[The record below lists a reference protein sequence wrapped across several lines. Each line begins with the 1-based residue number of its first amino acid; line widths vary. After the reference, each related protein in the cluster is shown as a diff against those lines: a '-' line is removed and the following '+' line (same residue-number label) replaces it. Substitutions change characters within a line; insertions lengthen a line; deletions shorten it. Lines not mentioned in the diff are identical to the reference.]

1 MDLVLGDSFEQF
13 AQQAP
18 VCVMVRAAL
27 EHALSPQA
35 IDGLFEQVAERQYT
49 RTLLFSAVVD
59 LMGSV
64 VTKVRPSIHA
74 AYQARAEALGVSL
87 RALYDKLDRLEPAL
101 SAALVRH
108 TAQALGPVITAMG
121 GERPAPLEGYRI
133 RILDGNPL
141 AGTEHRLKELRTV
154 GAGALPGHALV
165 VLDPQAML
173 VADVF
178 PCEDGHAQERSL
190 LGDVLEAVRPG
201 DLWIADRNF
210 CTTDFL
216 FGIARRDGSFVIRQH
231 GATLFIEEMGERRS
245 CGRTETGT
253 VFEQEMRR
261 GDGGGGTMMVRR
273 ITVELDTPTRDGE
286 AVIHILTNVP
296 GADAD
301 ALTVAGL
308 YRSRWTVETA
318 FGELA
323 ACLNGEI
330 ETLGYPKAALFA
342 FCVALVSSNI
352 LGVVKAAMRSV
363 HGAEVI
369 DEQVSGYYLADEI
382 AGTYRGMMIA
392 IPEDE
397 WTVFHKLLPKAMGRV
412 LQGLARNLRLAAY
425 RKHARGPKKPRPKR
439 ESGAKIKHVSTARLL
454 EKRKKT

>member
-1 MDLVLGDSFEQF
+1 
-13 AQQAP
+13 
-18 VCVMVRAAL
+18 
-27 EHALSPQA
+27 
-35 IDGLFEQVAERQYT
+35 
-49 RTLLFSAVVD
+49 
-59 LMGSV
+59 
-64 VTKVRPSIHA
+64 
-74 AYQARAEALGVSL
+74 
-87 RALYDKLDRLEPAL
+87 
-101 SAALVRH
+101 
-108 TAQALGPVITAMG
+108 
-121 GERPAPLEGYRI
+121 
-133 RILDGNPL
+133 
-141 AGTEHRLKELRTV
+141 
-154 GAGALPGHALV
+154 
-165 VLDPQAML
+165 
-173 VADVF
+173 
-178 PCEDGHAQERSL
+178 
-190 LGDVLEAVRPG
+190 VLETVRPG

-231 GATLFIEEMGERRS
+231 GATPFIEEMGERRL
-245 CGRTETGT
+245 CGRTETGA
-253 VFEQEMRR
+253 VFEQEMRLGD
-261 GDGGGGTMMVRR
+261 GDGGTMTVRR

-286 AVIHILTNVP
+286 TVIHILTNVP
-296 GADAD
+296 EEDAD

-342 FCVALVSSNI
+342 FCVALVTYNVLS
-352 LGVVKAAMRSV
+352 VVKAAMRSV

-369 DEQVSGYYLADEI
+369 DKQVSGYYLADEI

-397 WTVFHKLLPKAMGRV
+397 WSVFHKLPPKAMGRV
-412 LQGLARNLRLAAY
+412 LQGLAKNVRLAAY
-425 RKHARGPKKPRPKR
+425 RKHPRGPKKPRPKR